1 MENRGSYL
9 FWILNQI
16 KSNVSDNTTMKVLTV
31 VIPIL
36 FHACPL
42 MAGSAR
48 DYLDKPNTWF
58 NSTEGKKIIST
69 VLSHRDKN
77 GIWPKN
83 IDTTQKRT
91 QKGIRG
97 TFDNSATLNE
107 LRLLAHAFQATDS
120 LEHKSAFVKG
130 LECILNAQYRNGGWP
145 QRPEPSGYSQ
155 HITFNDG
162 TMVGIL
168 NFLREIHS
176 NKRYGF
182 VPDKIIRRTETS
194 FEKGI
199 QCILKCQI
207 KVNGQLTAWCAQH
220 DKITFAPRGA
230 RSYEHPSISGGE
242 SAGITC
248 LLMSLQRPPE
258 DVKKAIRAAVK
269 WYEHTKI
276 TGIRYKK
283 INGDHKIMKD
293 PDAPVM
299 WARFYEIKTNRP
311 IFSGRDGKI
320 KYAVSDIEFERRNGY
335 AWYVRSGSKV
345 ANTWQKWK
353 FK

>member
-1 MENRGSYL
+1 
-9 FWILNQI
+9 
-16 KSNVSDNTTMKVLTV
+16 MKALTV
-31 VIPIL
+31 LITIFL
-36 FHACPL
+36 HACPL

-58 NSTEGKKIIST
+58 NSTEGKKIISN

-83 IDTTQKRT
+83 IDTTKKVT
-91 QKGIRG
+91 HKGIRG

-107 LRLLAHAFQATDS
+107 LRLLAYAFEATDNPKY
-120 LEHKSAFVKG
+120 KSAFLKG
-130 LECILNAQYRNGGWP
+130 LACILKAQYRNGGWP
-145 QRPEPSGYSQ
+145 QSPDPSGYSQ

-176 NKRYGF
+176 NKIYGF
-182 VPDKIIRRTETS
+182 VPNKIINRTENA
-194 FEKGI
+194 FDQGI
-199 QCILKCQI
+199 QCILNCQI
-207 KVNGQLTAWCAQH
+207 RVNGQLTAWCAQH

-242 SAGITC
+242 SSGITC
-248 LLMSLQRPPE
+248 LLMSLKRPTDNIKE
-258 DVKKAIRAAVK
+258 AITAAVR
-269 WYEHTKI
+269 WYERSKI
-276 TGIRYKK
+276 TGLRYKK
-283 INGDHKIMKD
+283 IDGDNKIVKD
-293 PDAPVM
+293 SDAPVM

-335 AWYVRSGSKV
+335 AWYVRSGERVLDS
-345 ANTWQKWK
+345 WQEWE